1 MLYPQF
7 HHIGFKII
15 STYFMF
21 ITIKQNN
28 QKIEDLQK
36 IRVALENKNQRC
48 LGLHCL
54 ELRFSSLII
63 LCPFP
68 LTITAVIL

>member
-36 IRVALENKNQRC
+36 IRVALENKN
-48 LGLHCL
+48 
-54 ELRFSSLII
+54 F
-63 LCPFP
+63 
-68 LTITAVIL
+68 